1 MWPVRVWW
9 VISNY
14 FKFILHYS
22 SKFLYSSNVALTKN
36 MLLKHAVHLQT
47 CKQID
52 IWCSFKIICLLNIV
66 VIQNNMETLILGTQH
81 TMTVTII
88 KVENELQMS
97 QNSKLLNLTTKAT
110 IKRLG
115 LLDRNPVPWKSGNE
129 MLRWKALWEHSLFDR
144 LLKHACQ
151 TRQILA

>member
-1 MWPVRVWW
+1 
-9 VISNY
+9 
-14 FKFILHYS
+14 
-22 SKFLYSSNVALTKN
+22 

-110 IKRLG
+110 IKQCI
-115 LLDRNPVPWKSGNE
+115 NNSNTWQ
-129 MLRWKALWEHSLFDR
+129 M
-144 LLKHACQ
+144 
-151 TRQILA
+151 